1 MTYTAS
7 GDGVPGMIEMQHNM
21 LVLKKAL
28 DYETKNQYVINVQ
41 VTDDGKPPPAMTT
54 TIKVIVNVQ
63 GESNNLLQSIS
74 MRLSEK
80 WITLLCFREA
90 RGFLNHCFFLRT

>member
-1 MTYTAS
+1 
-7 GDGVPGMIEMQHNM
+7 MIEMQHNM

-54 TIKVIVNVQ
+54 VIKVIVNVQ
-63 GESNNLLQSIS
+63 GESRNFLQTKIKEDNIW
-74 MRLSEK
+74 EK
-80 WITLLCFREA
+80 AIFRYCVESS
-90 RGFLNHCFFLRT
+90 